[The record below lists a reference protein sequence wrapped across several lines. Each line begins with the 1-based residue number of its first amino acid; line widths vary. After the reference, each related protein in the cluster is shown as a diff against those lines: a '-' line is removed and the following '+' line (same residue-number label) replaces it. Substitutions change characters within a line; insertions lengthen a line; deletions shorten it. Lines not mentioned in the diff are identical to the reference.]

1 MPQAVVKKGLS
12 ATKHTVPAVQ
22 LGKID
27 KHGNFKQRIS
37 LPPIKQLHYADWL
50 HPHTMHRYVLLAN
63 PSASRKLQYVRALQI
78 KPSSTNLQQN
88 CDSCV
93 YYHKHGNQLCG
104 GNLGLTIASTQVQTT
119 QQCLMQFRSRDV
131 IAARLRD
138 VEVLHSGTIVSL
150 VQLLVQIV

>member
-1 MPQAVVKKGLS
+1 
-12 ATKHTVPAVQ
+12 
-22 LGKID
+22 
-27 KHGNFKQRIS
+27 
-37 LPPIKQLHYADWL
+37 ADWL